1 MQNTN
6 KNEQRTKLN
15 EHKLWEARQV
25 VRIIISWSL
34 FTFQLFFL
42 NVHWIRR
49 QKEWTGL
56 ERERKTIVCID
67 LIVGTPV
74 SMACHAL
81 PRDLCLWIWTLFSSS
96 FIFFYRFVKRASKIN
111 KKKKTKEN
119 GERIDF
125 SFHFILI
132 SICRYIIYSWNN
144 KSYDNIYTTHVYIR
158 NYLSSSVS
166 AYLPATI
173 RWHTIRLLCQHNVW
187 QCRRRRI
194 RPTEEQR

>member
-1 MQNTN
+1 MNRLRKRK
-6 KNEQRTKLN
+6 KNNCLYWFDCWHSRF
-15 EHKLWEARQV
+15 HGV
-25 VRIIISWSL
+25 PRISSWPLSSNMD
-34 FTFQLFFL
+34 FIFLFFYFL
-42 NVHWIRR
+42 LSFR
-49 QKEWTGL
+49 QTC
-56 ERERKTIVCID
+56 VQ
-67 LIVGTPV
+67 
-74 SMACHAL
+74 
-81 PRDLCLWIWTLFSSS
+81 
-96 FIFFYRFVKRASKIN
+96 N
-111 KKKKTKEN
+111 KQKKKTKEN

-166 AYLPATI
+166 AFLPATI